1 VTPLD
6 GELSIR
12 VTFDLDDEERD
23 TADEERDTPD
33 DERDTALERL
43 DTLGANELPPEE
55 RTPELLKP
63 LPAA

>member
-1 VTPLD
+1 MRLPLD

-12 VTFDLDDEERD
+12 VTFDLDEEERD
-23 TADEERDTPD
+23 TAD
-33 DERDTALERL
+33 DERTALERL
-43 DTLGANELPPEE
+43 ETLGANELPPEE